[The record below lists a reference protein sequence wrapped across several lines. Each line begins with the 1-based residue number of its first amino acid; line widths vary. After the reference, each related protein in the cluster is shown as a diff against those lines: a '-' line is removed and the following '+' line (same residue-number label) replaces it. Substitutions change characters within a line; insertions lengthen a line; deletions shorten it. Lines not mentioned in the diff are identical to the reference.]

1 LLHWAGD
8 ELKSAPDAFQLDRIT
23 LLAFSAYFLLHIWRH
38 IHQIF
43 SLGVG
48 KINSVVCVVLSEAVL
63 LVSFTAFALVRTGE
77 LSNVYFSMVIALAS
91 IGGWH
96 FPLIFSIT
104 DCESRTASPWTQ
116 GLHPLAKVVT
126 P

>member
-1 LLHWAGD
+1 
-8 ELKSAPDAFQLDRIT
+8 LKSAPDAFQLDRIT
-23 LLAFSAYFLLHIWRH
+23 LPAFSAYFLLHIWRH

-43 SLGVG
+43 SLGVV
-48 KINSVVCVVLSEAVL
+48 KINSVVCVVLSEAML
-63 LVSFTAFALVRTGE
+63 LLSLTAFALIRTGE
-77 LSNVYFSMVIALAS
+77 LSNVYFAMVIALAS

-96 FPLIFSIT
+96 FPPIIHYG
-104 DCESRTASPWTQ
+104 SRKPDYEPLGAE

>member
-1 LLHWAGD
+1 LLLWAGD

-23 LLAFSAYFLLHIWRH
+23 LLAFPPYFLLHIWRH

-48 KINSVVCVVLSEAVL
+48 EINSVVCVVLSEAML
-63 LVSFTAFALVRTGE
+63 LVSLTAFALVRTGE
-77 LSNVYFSMVIALAS
+77 LSSVYFSMVIALAS

-96 FPLIFSIT
+96 FPLIFHYGLRKP
-104 DCESRTASPWTQ
+104 DYEPLGAE
-116 GLHPLAKVVT
+116 GLHPLTKVVT